1 MKSTT
6 FLLIISVFLF
16 SCVSSKK
23 YKKSQ
28 ADYATLQTQHS
39 QLQGNL
45 NDCNTQKADLTRQ
58 NEGLQGQIDALN
70 KQVSLLKEN
79 NTQALKQ
86 LEDMSVISASQ
97 AESIK
102 KSMDNI
108 GAKDVYIQSL
118 QEQMARKD
126 SLNMA
131 LVMNLKGAVG
141 NLDDKDINIK
151 VDKGVVYIDISDKLL
166 FKSGKYEVTD
176 QAKTVL
182 GKVALVLKNQPDI
195 EFMVEG
201 HTDNVPYSKGVL
213 VDNWDLSCKRATSVI
228 RILQKQYGLDPA
240 KMSAAGR
247 AEYKPVTSNDT
258 PEGKASNR
266 RTRIVILPQL
276 DQFFKLL
283 ENQKIAK
290 LITFIEKSHPPERM
304 AFYFK
309 NCLTSKHNNKR
320 YFCKMG
326 MVKIGLVQMSCTA
339 NKEENLQ
346 KAIGKVN
353 EAAKK
358 GAQIICLQELF
369 TSLYFCDEENYDNFK
384 LAEPI
389 PGPSTEALTTG
400 SQRKSSGDHCLFI

>member
-1 MKSTT
+1 MEFVNCARNLILDLNYQNLKTMKSTT
-6 FLLIISVFLF
+6 FLLTICVFLF

-28 ADYATLQTQHS
+28 ADYATLQTQHT
-39 QLQGNL
+39 QLQGSL
-45 NDCNTQKADLTRQ
+45 NDCNTQKADLTKQ
-58 NEGLQGQIDALN
+58 NGDLQSQLDAAN
-70 KQVSLLKEN
+70 KQIGLLKQN

-102 KSMDNI
+102 KSMENI

-201 HTDNVPYSKGVL
+201 HTDNVPYRNGVL
-213 VDNWDLSCKRATSVI
+213 LDNWDLSVKRATAVV
-228 RILQKQYGLDPA
+228 RILQNQYGLDPA
-240 KMSAAGR
+240 KIAAAGR
-247 AEYKPVTSNDT
+247 GEYQPVMGNDT
-258 PEGKASNR
+258 PDGRAANR

-283 ENQKIAK
+283 EPK
-290 LITFIEKSHPPERM
+290 KS
-304 AFYFK
+304 
-309 NCLTSKHNNKR
+309 
-320 YFCKMG
+320 
-326 MVKIGLVQMSCTA
+326 
-339 NKEENLQ
+339 
-346 KAIGKVN
+346 
-353 EAAKK
+353 
-358 GAQIICLQELF
+358 
-369 TSLYFCDEENYDNFK
+369 
-384 LAEPI
+384 
-389 PGPSTEALTTG
+389 
-400 SQRKSSGDHCLFI
+400 